1 MSRPIAS
8 GFMRAVGSML
18 SPSGARGRLS
28 ILIYHRILR
37 ARDPLLD
44 DTIDAASFAQQMALL
59 ASNFNV
65 LPLGEAVQRLAKGRL
80 PGRAACVTFDD
91 GYADNHDVA
100 LPILKQSGIPAT
112 FFVATGFL
120 DGGRMWNDTII
131 EALRRAQGPT
141 LDLSS
146 LDLGAL
152 PVSSIDERRAAVR
165 GLLRAIKHRPPAERA
180 DIVGRIAS
188 TIGQPLPDDLMMTRA
203 QVRALYDAGMA
214 LGGHTVTHPILTRIS
229 DKEAE
234 AEMGEGKAVL
244 EAMISGPVELFAY
257 PNGIPTE
264 DFGPGHVALARK
276 VGFSAAVTT
285 SWGAAQRTSD
295 VFQLPRFTPWDR
307 HPLKFNARLLLN
319 TRRLAVEI

>member
-8 GFMRAVGSML
+8 CFMRALGNML
-18 SPSGARGRLS
+18 SPGGARGRLV

-44 DTIDAASFAQQMALL
+44 DTIDAATFAQQMALL

-65 LPLGEAVQRLAKGRL
+65 LPLGEAVQRLARGRL

-131 EALRRAQGPT
+131 EVLRRAQGPT

-146 LDLGAL
+146 LDLGAP
-152 PVSSIDERRAAVR
+152 PVSSIDERRTTVHR
-165 GLLRAIKHRPPAERA
+165 LLRAIKHRPPAERA
-180 DIVGRIAS
+180 DIVERIAS
-188 TIGQPLPDDLMMTRA
+188 TIGQPLPGDLMMTRA

-214 LGGHTVTHPILTRIS
+214 VGGHTVTHPILTRIS
-229 DKEAE
+229 DQEAE
-234 AEMGEGKAVL
+234 AEMAEGKAML
-244 EAMISGPVELFAY
+244 EALIGGPVKLFAY
-257 PNGIPTE
+257 PNGIPTK
-264 DFGPGHVALARK
+264 DFGPNHVALARR

-285 SWGAAQRTSD
+285 SWGAARRTSD

-319 TRRLAVEI
+319 TRRSAVEI

>member
-1 MSRPIAS
+1 MSRSIAS

-44 DTIDAASFAQQMALL
+44 DTIDAATFAQQMALL

-100 LPILKQSGIPAT
+100 LTILKQSGIPAT

-146 LDLGAL
+146 LGLGVL
-152 PVSSIDERRAAVR
+152 PVSSIDERRAALR

-180 DIVGRIAS
+180 DIVERIAA
-188 TIGQPLPDDLMMTRA
+188 TIGQPLPGDLMMTRA

-214 LGGHTVTHPILTRIS
+214 VGGHTVTHPILTRIS

-234 AEMGEGKAVL
+234 AEMAEGKAML
-244 EAMISGPVELFAY
+244 EALIGGPVELFAY

-264 DFGPGHVALARK
+264 DFGPSHVALARR

-285 SWGAAQRTSD
+285 SWGAARRTSD
-295 VFQLPRFTPWDR
+295 IFQLPRFTPWDR

-319 TRRLAVEI
+319 TRRSAVEI